1 MSGPTDRR
9 LHACVIGAG
18 PRGLSVLERLCAN
31 ARDLAPDAAVHIHV
45 VDPHPPGPGAVWRT
59 DQSGHLLMNTVASQV
74 TMFADDSVDM
84 LGPVVSGPSLSEW
97 ATLLAL
103 LGPFGDYA
111 DEVLAEARRLTPDS
125 YPTRT
130 LYGAYLG
137 WVFRRVTGAAP
148 EQVEI
153 VVHASAAV
161 RLEDTA
167 DGRQTVRLADGTRL
181 EHLDAVVLAL
191 GHLRSEPTDEE
202 SALAAF
208 AAAHRLTYRGPGNPA
223 DEDLSALRPGQAVL
237 LRGLGLNFF
246 DYVALLT
253 LGRGGSFERRAG
265 VLVYRPSGREPLL
278 YAGSRRGVPYSSRGA
293 NQKGPH
299 GRHLPVVLTPRVIA
313 GLRSRLDLDF
323 RRDLWPLIA
332 KEVETC
338 YYTTLIRSRTP
349 CGCAARRF
357 QARYL
362 PLRWQDPA
370 EQDVLAAFGVEAHL
384 RWDWDRVTRPWRGQ
398 DFPDGRAFRDWL
410 LDHLRRDV
418 EEARDGNVSD
428 PRKAALDV
436 LRDLRNEIRLVVDHG
451 RLTGRSHRDDLEGWY
466 TPLNAYLS
474 IGPPVRRIEELMAL
488 IEAGV
493 LTVLGPD
500 TRVRPDSQ
508 AGAFV
513 ATSAVAGVSV
523 PVTTLL
529 EARLPR
535 PDVRRT
541 TDRLLRHALATG
553 QARAYRID
561 SYQTGGLEVTE
572 RPYHL
577 VDAHGRPHPRRYA
590 YGVPTESVHWV
601 TAAGARP
608 GVNSV
613 MFGDSD
619 AIARALLTVRRRVP
633 LRAGAP
639 VHNPAGEHLVQ
650 H

>member
-1 MSGPTDRR
+1 MSGPSDR

-31 ARDLAPDAAVHIHV
+31 VRDLAPRTAVRIHV
-45 VDPHPPGPGAVWRT
+45 VDPYPPGPGAVWRT
-59 DQSGHLLMNTVASQV
+59 DQSGQLLMNTVASQV
-74 TMFADDSVDM
+74 TMFTDDSVDM
-84 LGPVVSGPSLSEW
+84 LGPVVPGPSLAEW
-97 ATLLAL
+97 ATLVAL
-103 LGPFGDYA
+103 LGPFGDYP
-111 DEVLAEARRLTPDS
+111 DEVLAEARLLTPDS
-125 YPTRT
+125 YPTRA
-130 LYGAYLG
+130 LYGAYLS
-137 WVFRRVTGAAP
+137 WVFRQVTGAAP
-148 EQVEI
+148 ERVEI
-153 VVHASAAV
+153 VVHAAAAV
-161 RLEDTA
+161 RLENTA
-167 DGRQTVRLADGTRL
+167 DGRQTVHLAGGARI

-191 GHLRSEPTDEE
+191 GHLPSEPTDTEA
-202 SALAAF
+202 ALAAF
-208 AAAHRLTYRGPGNPA
+208 AADHALTYRGPGNPA

-246 DYVALLT
+246 DHMARLT
-253 LGRGGSFERRAG
+253 LGRGGSFERRDG
-265 VLVYRPSGREPLL
+265 TLVYRPSGREPLL

-293 NQKGPH
+293 NQKGAH
-299 GRHLPVVLTPRVIA
+299 GRHRPVVLAPRVIA
-313 GLRSRLDLDF
+313 GLRSRLELDF

-349 CGCAARRF
+349 CDCAARRF
-357 QARYL
+357 SARYL

-370 EQDVLAAFGVEAHL
+370 EQEVLADFGVEAEL
-384 RWDWDRVTRPWRGQ
+384 RWDWDRITRPWRGE
-398 DFPDGRAFRDWL
+398 DLRDGPTFRDWFL
-410 LDHLRRDV
+410 GHLRRDAQQ
-418 EEARDGNVSD
+418 ARDGNVNG
-428 PRKAALDV
+428 PTKAALDV

-451 RLTGRSHRDDLEGWY
+451 RLTGRSHRDDLERWY

-474 IGPPVRRIEELMAL
+474 IGPPLRRIEEMIAL
-488 IEAGV
+488 VEAGV

-500 TRVRPDSQ
+500 TRVRPDAR

-523 PVTTLL
+523 AVTALI

-541 TDRLLRHALATG
+541 TDPLVRHALATG

-561 SYQTGGLEVTE
+561 SYETGGLEVTE
-572 RPYHL
+572 RPYHV
-577 VDAHGRPHPRRYA
+577 VDAHGRPHPSRFA
-590 YGVPTESVHWV
+590 YGVPTEAVHWV

-619 AIARALLTVRRRVP
+619 AIARAVLTVHS
-633 LRAGAP
+633 RAGAP
-639 VHNPAGEHLVQ
+639 AHPRGEHLVQ
-650 H
+650 R